1 VVVIGAGLGGLRVI
15 ERLRRRGFDGDIE
28 LLGAERH
35 PPYDRPPLSKHILRG
50 ERDQSWLATG
60 EQLAEL
66 AVSVHL
72 DSPAT
77 GLSPASSCVFTRD
90 RKVGYDVAVI
100 ATGAVPRRIPGLGG
114 MVLRTLDDALA
125 LRAALEAGGGFAIVG
140 AGLVGCEVAA
150 SARAMGVEVA
160 LVDVLEAPAMRV
172 LGAKV
177 GARLAELH
185 AAHGVQLRLG
195 TGVAGFEPG
204 QLTLADGQVVPAD
217 VVLEAI
223 GVVPD
228 VDWLTGSEIALDD
241 GVVCDANGEASPN
254 VYAVGDV
261 ARWAGRRH
269 EHWTNV
275 GHQAD
280 RVASVILGQEPPAA
294 DVPYWWSDQY
304 DLKLQGLG
312 CPGPDDDVELVTTG
326 PQARLVA
333 VYSKRGRLTGLVGFS
348 AAGAVLRLRPE
359 IATGADV
366 GEVLERLAG

>member
-1 VVVIGAGLGGLRVI
+1 MVIGAGLGGLRVI
-15 ERLRRRGFDGDIE
+15 ERLRRRGFGGDIE

-50 ERDQSWLATG
+50 EREESWLATS
-60 EQLAEL
+60 EQLAAL
-66 AVSVHL
+66 DVRVHL

-77 GLSPASSCVFTRD
+77 GLSPASSCVLTRD
-90 RKVGYDVAVI
+90 GTMAYDVVVI

-125 LRAALEAGGGFAIVG
+125 LRAALEAGGPLAIVG

-185 AAHGVQLRLG
+185 ASHGVQLHLG
-195 TGVAGFEPG
+195 IGVAGFEPG
-204 QLTLADGQVVPAD
+204 RLTLADGQVVPAV

-228 VDWLTGSEIALDD
+228 TDWLTGGQIVLDD
-241 GVVCDANGEASPN
+241 GIVCDANGAAMPN

-261 ARWAGRRH
+261 ARWAERRH

-280 RVASVILGQEPPAA
+280 RVASVIVGEEPPAA

-304 DLKLQGLG
+304 DVKLQGLG
-312 CPGPDDDVELVTTG
+312 SPATDDDVELVSWG
-326 PQARLVA
+326 PQSRLVA
-333 VYSKRGRLTGLVGFS
+333 VYSKGGRLTGLVGFS
-348 AAGAVLRLRPE
+348 AAGAILRLRPE
-359 IATGADV
+359 IASGADV
-366 GEVLERLAG
+366 EDVLKRLAG